1 MSKIYIREL
10 DLSINPD
17 DIVFKDETKIND
29 HKSLVLIKLKDG
41 SEFNYEV
48 NRKENFD
55 RLINLLDID
64 DEKKNN

>member
-29 HKSLVLIKLKDG
+29 HKSLILIKLKDG
-41 SEFNYEV
+41 SELNYEV

-55 RLINLLDID
+55 RLVNLLDID